1 MYYVFFILGK
11 TIIIDELDYDWLLY
25 LTSPIPL
32 GVGGTTRNAR
42 EKYLKHLYQNNE

>member
-25 LTSPIPL
+25 LT
-32 GVGGTTRNAR
+32 RNAR

>member
-25 LTSPIPL
+25 LTRN
-32 GVGGTTRNAR
+32 TRTS
-42 EKYLKHLYQNNE
+42 